1 MKLRVFRN
9 FKNFVV
15 KIFAQPNASSTHQPV
30 DALATSKKIK
40 LRVFCN
46 FSNFAIKYTQRLT

>member
-30 DALATSKKIK
+30 DALATSKK
-40 LRVFCN
+40 
-46 FSNFAIKYTQRLT
+46 